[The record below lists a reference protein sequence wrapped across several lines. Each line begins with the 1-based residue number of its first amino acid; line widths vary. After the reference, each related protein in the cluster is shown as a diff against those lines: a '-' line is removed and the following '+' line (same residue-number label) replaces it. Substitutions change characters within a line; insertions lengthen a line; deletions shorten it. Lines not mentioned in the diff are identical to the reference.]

1 MLGHEK
7 RQRLLV
13 KYTMKRPTLHTPA
26 QSGFSIIEIAVTLV
40 VLALLMTSALPNISS
55 WMRNAKLRNQAEAL
69 LTGLQQ
75 ARNEAVRR
83 NHNIG
88 FWMVTLP
95 TTATMAND
103 CTLSSSGTSWV
114 VSASDPSSHCG
125 DAAIFDTA
133 PHIVTKHTG
142 ADGGT
147 GVTVSGL
154 KSDGTAAS
162 NLVFDGFG
170 RATGDLRRVNIS
182 YASAQA
188 NDRALRIEVST
199 SGQAR
204 LCDVSVTVSGDPRK
218 CSTGSFQ

>member
-1 MLGHEK
+1 
-7 RQRLLV
+7 
-13 KYTMKRPTLHTPA
+13 MKHRTFHPRT
-26 QSGFSIIEIAVTLV
+26 QGGFSIIEIAVTLV

-95 TTATMAND
+95 TTATMGND
-103 CTLSSSGTSWV
+103 CALSANGTSWV
-114 VSASDPSSHCG
+114 ISVSDPSSHCG
-125 DAAIFDTA
+125 DHPDFDTA
-133 PHIVTKHTG
+133 PRIITTRTG
-142 ADGGT
+142 ADGSN
-147 GVTVSGL
+147 GVAVSGL
-154 KSDGTAAS
+154 KSDGTAAT
-162 NLVFDGFG
+162 NVLFDGFG

-182 YASAQA
+182 YANAQT
-188 NDRALRIEVST
+188 NDRPLRIEIST

-204 LCDVSVTVSGDPRK
+204 LCDVSVTVSNDPRK
-218 CSTGSFQ
+218 CTATGSTFQ